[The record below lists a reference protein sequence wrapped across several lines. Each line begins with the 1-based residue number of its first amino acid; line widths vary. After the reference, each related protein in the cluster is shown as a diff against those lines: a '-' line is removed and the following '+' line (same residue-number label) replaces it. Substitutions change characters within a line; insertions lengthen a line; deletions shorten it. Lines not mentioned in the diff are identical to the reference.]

1 MVNSSRSGHAPAR
14 ARVRRGSA
22 EDHDGQRQRIVNAA
36 FAVHRRSGIGA
47 LSMRTLA
54 AELGLSAMALYRYF
68 PSKGDLL
75 RAMWEVVLTD
85 ARSEVGAAMARCPTA
100 RERLRASI
108 ESFLLF
114 WETRPAQ
121 FALVYMTPETMLPGS
136 ELEAL
141 TREPAYRRAV
151 DLVVPLIDELVAEI
165 GGDARRARLARDLR
179 MSLMVGY
186 LHARIV
192 NTRYPWG
199 DFDALR
205 ASTID
210 TIAAG
215 VEACLKAAPPRA

>member
-1 MVNSSRSGHAPAR
+1 MANSSRTSRPPAR
-14 ARVRRGSA
+14 RRVRRGSA
-22 EDHDGQRQRIVNAA
+22 EDHEGQRRQIVSAA
-36 FAVHRRSGIGA
+36 FVIHRRDGHQA
-47 LSMRTLA
+47 LSMRALA
-54 AELGLSAMALYRYF
+54 SEVGVSAMALYRYF

-108 ESFLLF
+108 ESFLRF
-114 WETRPAQ
+114 WEARPGQ
-121 FALVYMTPETMLPGS
+121 FTLVYMTPETMLPGS

-151 DLVVPLIDELVAEI
+151 DLVVPLIDELAAEI
-165 GGDARRARLARDLR
+165 GGDPRRARLARDLR

-192 NTRYPWG
+192 NTRYPWS
-199 DFDALR
+199 DLDALR
-205 ASTID
+205 SATID
-210 TIAAG
+210 TNPAG
-215 VEACLKAAPPRA
+215 VEACQKPPKKA